1 MSLCVCVDGDI
12 GSGLW
17 RGGVGVGEL
26 VVYLL
31 VLKFRGTNGMCI
43 CQVECVCVLR

>member
-1 MSLCVCVDGDI
+1 MCVLMVILAAVCG
-12 GSGLW
+12 
-17 RGGVGVGEL
+17 GGVGVGEL